1 MKDLNQYIQNINE
14 AREAEYTVCF
24 VDGPKDDGLPISVK
38 ILVPRSYVRAFEN
51 FLDNEQDN
59 IFIHAEG
66 GSIEY

>member
-1 MKDLNQYIQNINE
+1 MKDLNQYIINE

-24 VDGPKDDGLPISVK
+24 VDGPTDGGLPISVK